1 MIEVWTGTP
10 NELARAAAKPSQSAA
25 VKWAR
30 DHLQAMEKQADKYH
44 RDALEHIRSTREQ
57 MLQTTAIS
65 KGDKRRWEFDFIS
78 VRFVIE
84 LRNP

>member
-1 MIEVWTGTP
+1 MTEVWTGTP
-10 NELARAAAKPSQSAA
+10 NEMTKAASKPTQPAA

-30 DHLQAMEKQADKYH
+30 DHLQGMEKQADKYD
-44 RDALEHIRSTREQ
+44 RAALEHIRSTREQ
-57 MLQTTAIS
+57 MLQTTPIS